1 MNSGTEKIG
10 VVGLGYVG
18 LPLAAA
24 FAGHFEVIGF
34 DVQEERVQRLQAG
47 HDDNEEV
54 GDGDLKHPNLSFT
67 SRMEDLKSCT
77 FLVVAVPSPIST
89 SREPDLSFLE
99 NASELVGRILRKGML
114 VVFESTVYPGVTE
127 DICLP
132 ILERESGL
140 KLGDFD
146 LGYSPE
152 RVNPGDKEHPVSA
165 IVKVVSGHDSAALE
179 RMAGVYGKIITA
191 GIHRAPNIKTAEA
204 AKVIENV
211 QRDLNIALMNEL
223 SKIFNKLGLNTR
235 EVLDAAATK
244 WNFHRYHPGLVGGHC
259 IGVDPYY
266 LTHRALELGYHPE
279 VILAGRRINDNM
291 GLYAGELLIREMNNA
306 GRLPKNSNVW
316 VLGLTFKENV
326 PDLRNTRAIDVVRY
340 LQGFGVN
347 VTVWEP
353 LIDPETI
360 RAGYG
365 LETHTLDEVAD
376 MDAVVLINAHD
387 EFRPIV
393 TLEALQSRMR
403 TPVILD
409 IKNFFD
415 RDRARELGFHYCSL

>member
-1 MNSGTEKIG
+1 MGINKEKIG

-18 LPLAAA
+18 LPLAVA
-24 FAGHFEVIGF
+24 FAEHFQVIGF
-34 DVQEERVQRLQAG
+34 DVNEERVKRLNEG
-47 HDDNEEV
+47 HDDNIEV
-54 GDGDLKHPNLSFT
+54 GPEALRQDDISFT
-67 SRMEDLKSCT
+67 SRENDLKACT
-77 FLVVAVPSPIST
+77 FLVVAVPSPIS
-89 SREPDLSFLE
+89 SAREPDLTYLE
-99 NASELVGRILRKGML
+99 QASELVGRILSRGMM

-132 ILERESGL
+132 VMERISGL

-152 RVNPGDKEHPVSA
+152 RVNPGDMEHPITS
-165 IVKVVSGHDSAALE
+165 IVKVVSGHNAASLD
-179 RMAGVYGKIITA
+179 RAAGVYETVILA
-191 GIHRAPNIKTAEA
+191 GVHRAPNIKTAEA

-223 SKIFNKLGLNTR
+223 SKIFNRLGLNTK

-244 WNFHRYHPGLVGGHC
+244 WNFHRYNPGLVGGHC

-266 LTHRALELGYHPE
+266 LTHRAMELGYHPE

-291 GLYAGELLIREMNNA
+291 GHYAGELTVRQMNDA
-306 GRLPKNSNVW
+306 GRLPRDANAW

-347 VTVWEP
+347 VKVWEP
-353 LIDPETI
+353 LIDPGVI
-360 RAGYG
+360 RARFG
-365 LETHTLDEVAD
+365 LDTVGIDGVSDL
-376 MDAVVLINAHD
+376 DAVVLVNAHD
-387 EFRPIV
+387 DFRSSV
-393 TLEALQSRMR
+393 TLESLKPRMR
-403 TPVILD
+403 TPVIMD
-409 IKNFFD
+409 VKNYFD
-415 RDRARELGFHYCSL
+415 REKARAMGYSYCSL